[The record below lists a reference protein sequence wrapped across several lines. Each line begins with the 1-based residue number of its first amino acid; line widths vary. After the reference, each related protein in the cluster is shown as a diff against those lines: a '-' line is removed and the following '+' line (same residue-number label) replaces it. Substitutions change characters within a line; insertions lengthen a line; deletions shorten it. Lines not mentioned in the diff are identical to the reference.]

1 MLARSA
7 VTKSLLNKRHII
19 SCDNAQRLRHIDGVA
34 EFTVK
39 RQDGN
44 QPALIIY
51 CGDVVNKL
59 LTTAGESIIRNK
71 SLHEA
76 RVDD

>member
-7 VTKSLLNKRHII
+7 VSKSLLNKRHII
-19 SCDNAQRLRHIDGVA
+19 SCDNAQRLRHIDSVT

-51 CGDVVNKL
+51 RGDMVNKL
-59 LTTAGESIIRNK
+59 LTTASESIIRNK